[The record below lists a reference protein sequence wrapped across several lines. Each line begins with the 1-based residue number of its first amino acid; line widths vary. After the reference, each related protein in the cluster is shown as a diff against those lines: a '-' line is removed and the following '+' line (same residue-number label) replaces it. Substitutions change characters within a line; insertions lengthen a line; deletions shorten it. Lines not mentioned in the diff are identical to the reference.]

1 MRRPL
6 TLVSAAIVAIVI
18 LLLGYAW
25 IDGGRRPVR
34 PIAVPVQ
41 PEALR

>member
-1 MRRPL
+1 MRRPWA
-6 TLVSAAIVAIVI
+6 LVSAAIVAIVI
-18 LLLGYAW
+18 LFLAYAW

-34 PIAVPVQ
+34 PIAVEVQ